1 MDLKKIINGASVCI
15 LILMVSLLLQ
25 GSNTNRLF
33 DKIGPNLLTVVN
45 NKSNNHQFLI
55 WICFTDKGS
64 LDINSIENPEN
75 LVTRKSIERRR
86 KVKNENNL
94 VDELDLPVNTNYI
107 SAITEYGIKIK
118 NRSKWFNSISC
129 YATKTQI
136 YQVIENDFVKKV
148 ELVKIFKK
156 SGDDFIDSKSVDNIF
171 NDNNIEFL
179 NYGFSYQQVQQINVP
194 MAHDSGYF
202 GQDVLIAMFDD
213 GVSNLQHPAF
223 DSIRAR
229 GIRTYDFVY
238 GDTNIGNQ
246 PGQTGVTG
254 HHGTYTL
261 SLICGYQPGS
271 FIGPAFRSKFL
282 LAATENDSSETHTEE
297 DNWIAAAEWADS
309 LGADIISS
317 SLSYTTFD
325 PGSPPNYNWS
335 WMNGDSCLVTIGA
348 DIAVNK
354 GIIVCNSAG
363 NYGYNISHNT
373 LGAPSDGDSVFAIGA
388 VDSLNQRAG
397 FSSVGNTVDN
407 RIKPDFMARGV
418 GIFSANYNPG
428 SSGYRYSFSGGTSAA
443 CPFVAGVCALVLSA
457 RPDLTPMQVRNVL
470 RVTSSNSQ
478 NPDRLMGWG
487 VVNAWDAILEAR
499 TVDIKYQ
506 NIVVKEY
513 SLKQNYPNP
522 FNPNTTIRFDIPT
535 WSFTNL
541 VIYDIQGRIIETI
554 ISQNLSA
561 GSYSVEWI
569 AGNLSSGIYFYKIH
583 SGDYTEARNMILLK

>member
-1 MDLKKIINGASVCI
+1 MNVKKFINGASVCI
-15 LILMVSLLLQ
+15 LILIASLLFQ

-33 DKIGPNLLTVVN
+33 DKIGPSLLNVIN
-45 NKSNNHQFLI
+45 NKSNNHQFLV
-55 WICFTDKGS
+55 WIYFKDKGN
-64 LDINSIENPEN
+64 LDISSIENPEN

-94 VDELDLPVNTNYI
+94 VDELDLPLNTNYL
-107 SAITEYGIKIK
+107 SAITGYGIKIK

-136 YQVIENDFVKKV
+136 FQVIETDFVKKV

-156 SGDDFIDSKSVDNIF
+156 SGEDFSNNKTVNNIL
-171 NDNNIEFL
+171 NDNSIKFL
-179 NYGFSYQQVQQINVP
+179 NYGLSYQQVQQINVP
-194 MAHDSGYF
+194 IAHDSGYF

-229 GIRTYDFVY
+229 GVVTYDFVY
-238 GDTNIGNQ
+238 GDTIIGNQ
-246 PGQTGVTG
+246 PGQTGVMG
-254 HHGTYTL
+254 YHGTYTL
-261 SLICGYQPGS
+261 SLIGGYQPGS
-271 FIGPAFRSKFL
+271 FIGPAFRSKYL

-317 SLSYTTFD
+317 SLSYLTFD

-363 NYGYNISHNT
+363 NYGYNSSHNT

-388 VDSLNQRAG
+388 VDSLNQRAY

-506 NIVVKEY
+506 NIIVKGY

-522 FNPNTTIRFDIPT
+522 FNPNTTIRFDIPKR
-535 WSFTNL
+535 SFTKL
-541 VIYDIQGRIIETI
+541 VIYDIQGRIIETLI
-554 ISQNLSA
+554 NQYLSA
-561 GSYSVEWI
+561 GSYSVEWS

-583 SGDYTEARNMILLK
+583 SGDYTKARNMILLK